1 MVKSLLIVLKNLQQM
16 QQKKAIQKTAEASGD
31 LVGNLLQI
39 KLQVF
44 QKNQQV
50 NHTQMQLA
58 IKYKKKDIYL
68 HQKDKKLLLN

>member
-1 MVKSLLIVLKNLQQM
+1 MLKNLQQM

-31 LVGNLLQI
+31 LIGNLLQI